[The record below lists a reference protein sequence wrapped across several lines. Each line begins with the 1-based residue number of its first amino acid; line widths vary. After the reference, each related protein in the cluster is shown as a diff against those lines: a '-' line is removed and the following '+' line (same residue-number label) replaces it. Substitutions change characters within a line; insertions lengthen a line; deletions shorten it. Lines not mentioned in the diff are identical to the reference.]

1 MLYSN
6 QAINILDDVVAGFEA
21 AYPDINAEYYR
32 AVDTD
37 LQPRIEADQDTGNAT
52 ADLYIASDMTFSRTK
67 GEEGLWTE
75 PIGPN
80 FTGSGEVDVSGAVAE
95 GNDFEIGAA
104 VLTFGWN
111 TNLVSEPLTDYE
123 DLLRPDLAGGKIGVI
138 EPTAAPPV
146 DFYLWLEDTFGEEYV
161 EALAAQEPRIYSS
174 ALPMAEALASG
185 EIAATPYAPP
195 SILIPQ
201 QESGAPVEFGRSPSG
216 VWGTRYWAGILHDA
230 PHPSAAQ
237 LFANWLM
244 GPEGQR
250 LSSQNASSYL
260 EDIEGTFTSN
270 SEVKEQTVLPPEDVI
285 AFQERWNAL
294 FR

>member
-1 MLYSN
+1 MLLPGLRLLIPTSTPSTT
-6 QAINILDDVVAGFEA
+6 VPSTPTF
-21 AYPDINAEYYR
+21 
-32 AVDTD
+32 
-37 LQPRIEADQDTGNAT
+37 QPRIEADQDTGNAT

-185 EIAATPYAPP
+185 ETRPRPTPRHP
-195 SILIPQ
+195 SSSRSRKAELRLSSAGPRQ
-201 QESGAPVEFGRSPSG
+201 VSGAP
-216 VWGTRYWAGILHDA
+216 GTGPASFTMPRTRA
-230 PHPSAAQ
+230 PHSCSRT
-237 LFANWLM
+237 
-244 GPEGQR
+244 G
-250 LSSQNASSYL
+250 
-260 EDIEGTFTSN
+260 
-270 SEVKEQTVLPPEDVI
+270 
-285 AFQERWNAL
+285 
-294 FR
+294 